1 MSSGPQA
8 EEQPETAQQP
18 VRVRCARDLFQALE
32 SGDGTIRLAA
42 LQAVQKNP
50 ETALSFGL
58 HAKQDLIDVLLSQAE
73 RFRGELEWLSWIGVL
88 AAFRDPRVVRSFI
101 SLITT
106 ESHPELLFALA
117 HYLRAEPLG
126 LMRIQLGAALMQNGQ
141 RARARAVAQLLAP
154 CPELSAG
161 EALRIG
167 LLEPSDETPL
177 PLFSAAI
184 EEWLNELA
192 GPFQIEAQIELRRQ
206 GASTLAALVGHWDRL
221 QASAKRW
228 LLEWAAEIN
237 ADLVLDPVREVL
249 AKQSDGLILAALEAA
264 TNLKNFP
271 ADLESLVTL
280 LLDHQDELIRRAAVM
295 ACRSPRNW
303 RLLFEKEPS
312 VLVRQ
317 AFIGKVVGQEGTD
330 ADSFALQQLANPD
343 WRIRAAA
350 AEGLISRGKSG
361 VRAAFTLLPEA
372 SESVRIGIARMVIH
386 LADEDLL
393 DEFVQCCSQPANQ
406 SNRL

>member
-1 MSSGPQA
+1 
-8 EEQPETAQQP
+8 
-18 VRVRCARDLFQALE
+18 
-32 SGDGTIRLAA
+32 
-42 LQAVQKNP
+42 
-50 ETALSFGL
+50 
-58 HAKQDLIDVLLSQAE
+58 
-73 RFRGELEWLSWIGVL
+73 
-88 AAFRDPRVVRSFI
+88 
-101 SLITT
+101 
-106 ESHPELLFALA
+106 
-117 HYLRAEPLG
+117 
-126 LMRIQLGAALMQNGQ
+126 
-141 RARARAVAQLLAP
+141 
-154 CPELSAG
+154 
-161 EALRIG
+161 
-167 LLEPSDETPL
+167 
-177 PLFSAAI
+177 
-184 EEWLNELA
+184 
-192 GPFQIEAQIELRRQ
+192 
-206 GASTLAALVGHWDRL
+206 
-221 QASAKRW
+221 
-228 LLEWAAEIN
+228 
-237 ADLVLDPVREVL
+237 
-249 AKQSDGLILAALEAA
+249 
-264 TNLKNFP
+264 LKNFP